1 MSNLRQKMGLVLT
14 YNNKNTVNENTTNVP
29 VPVPVP
35 VQRAN
40 YMSMNRL
47 INNSTNPMS
56 MRSIIS
62 IPASSCSSCGH

>member
-1 MSNLRQKMGLVLT
+1 MGLVLT
-14 YNNKNTVNENTTNVP
+14 YNNKNTVNENTTN

>member
-14 YNNKNTVNENTTNVP
+14 YNNKNTVNVNTTN